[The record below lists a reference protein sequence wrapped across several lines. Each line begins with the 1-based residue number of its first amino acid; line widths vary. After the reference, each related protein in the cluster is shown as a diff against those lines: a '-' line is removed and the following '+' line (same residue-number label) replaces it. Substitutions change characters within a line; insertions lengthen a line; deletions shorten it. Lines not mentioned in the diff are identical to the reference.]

1 MSYTIEQRIKDK
13 NYNNIIKYKDYDLRV
28 LYDDTTDKYFVDIDE
43 MTSYYKEH
51 NLYMPRYVYGC
62 YFEPAE
68 LDLEWMLECVC
79 DEHAEGIY
87 DSLYGVEEL
96 QKAVDK
102 FNKINRDN
110 EIGSFYEDY
119 RTIIDLEG

>member
-1 MSYTIEQRIKDK
+1 MSYIIEQRIKDK

-28 LYDDTTDKYFVDIDE
+28 LYDYTTDKYFVDIDE
-43 MTSYYKEH
+43 MTLYYKEH

-62 YFEPAE
+62 YFESVE
-68 LDLEWMLECVC
+68 LDLEWILEYVC
-79 DEHAEGIY
+79 DEHAEGVY
-87 DSLYGVEEL
+87 DSLCGVEEL
-96 QKAVDK
+96 QKVIDK

>member
-28 LYDDTTDKYFVDIDE
+28 LYDDTTDKYFVGIDE

-51 NLYMPRYVYGC
+51 NLYIPRYVYGC
-62 YFEPAE
+62 YFEPVE

-87 DSLYGVEEL
+87 DNLYGVEEL
-96 QKAVDK
+96 SKAVDK
-102 FNKINRDN
+102 FNKINRYY
-110 EIGSFYEDY
+110 EIGSFYENY
-119 RTIIDLEG
+119 RTIIDLEE